1 MTDCDIVS
9 DVKSEVEKDAANVD
23 VDGLDSVMEE
33 VGVFGGVSESDGV
46 L

>member
-1 MTDCDIVS
+1 MTECDIVS

-23 VDGLDSVMEE
+23 VDGWDSVMEDDD
-33 VGVFGGVSESDGV
+33 VFGGVSESDGV